1 MEEIINNRLF
11 GVVISLGMFQMGRY
25 IFLKTKLPIFNPL
38 LIGAGGV
45 ILFLKIFNIPLETYM
60 NGGGIIEFF
69 LAPAT
74 TVLVVPLYRQID
86 KLKKY
91 YLPILVGGLVG
102 SITAILSVV
111 ILGKLLNLDELLLKS
126 FVPKSI
132 TTPFGIEASNLI
144 GGVPSITVF
153 AIIVTGVTGYIV
165 APVLFKFMGDVHP
178 VAKGVGIGVSSHAV
192 GTSKA
197 IEMGEIE
204 GAMSALSIVIAGI
217 ITILIIQIFLALN
230 FNF

>member
-1 MEEIINNRLF
+1 MEEIVNNRLF
-11 GVVISLGMFQMGRY
+11 GIVISIGMFQIGRY

-45 ILFLKIFNIPLETYM
+45 IVFLKIFNISLESYM

-91 YLPILVGGLVG
+91 YLPILVGGFIG
-102 SITAILSVV
+102 SLTAISSVFF
-111 ILGKLLNLDELLLKS
+111 LGKLLKLDDQILKS
-126 FVPKSI
+126 FIPKSI
-132 TTPFGIEASNLI
+132 TTPFGIEASQLI

-153 AIIVTGVTGYIV
+153 SIIVTGITGYVV
-165 APVLFKFMGDVHP
+165 APFLFKILGEVHP
-178 VAKGVGIGVSSHAV
+178 IAKGVGIGVSSHAV

-204 GAMSALSIVIAGI
+204 GAMSALSIVVAGI
-217 ITILIIQIFLALN
+217 MTIVILQIFVALS
-230 FNF
+230 